1 MSAEHKVVDL
11 MAALEASL
19 TRAKSQAPSEGMPPA
34 DDEDP
39 PWLVGVSLVS
49 TTPRVRLKCLPADE
63 WDAMQGIKAAA
74 KALVEDWRNG
84 QPLDIDGLAQVLDG
98 EP

>member
-1 MSAEHKVVDL
+1 MSPE
-11 MAALEASL
+11 
-19 TRAKSQAPSEGMPPA
+19 SQAPEPTALDAGGSEGMVTAPPA
-34 DDEDP
+34 VTIPEDDEDP